1 MDGENKG
8 KIKDINLERG
18 FGFIARDGHNKD
30 LFFHATQV
38 VGIPFKELKSGDNV
52 VFDEVEVTHKG
63 EMAVGVAL
71 A

>member
-1 MDGENKG
+1 MEENKG

-18 FGFIARDGHNKD
+18 FGFIVRDGYAKD

-38 VGIPFKELKSGDNV
+38 VGVPFKELKSGDSV
-52 VFDEVEVTHKG
+52 VFEEIEITHKG
-63 EMAVGVAL
+63 EMAVGVSL